1 MDTGATAIKPG
12 HGRHRRASFGWES
25 LTEAELRVVGLTVE
39 GLTNREIAAR
49 LFVSRRTVATHLEHV
64 FEKLGFTTRVRV
76 AAEAA
81 RRLG

>member
-1 MDTGATAIKPG
+1 MGAGVAPIDV
-12 HGRHRRASFGWES
+12 RVRRDRSAWGWDS
-25 LTEAELRVVGLTVE
+25 LTDAELKVVGLTAE

-64 FEKLGFTTRVRV
+64 FCKLGLSNRVRV